1 MNRMA
6 VVVGAALLGLSV
18 PAQAELVV
26 NISKSQQRLAVM
38 VNGTEAHRWPIS
50 TGTNRTPT
58 PAGVFRPQRLER
70 HWYSRKYNLT
80 PMPWSIFFHRGYA
93 VHGTMEAH
101 NLGRQASHGCVRLR
115 PDNAAT
121 LYSMVRRHGMK
132 GTKVVVL
139 NGPLPALQ
147 KPLEQTPLP
156 PTPPRNGPMAFAEAT
171 AVTGHFAKAAPEDAD
186 KAAAEIN
193 RDFSAARHDAVPEPR
208 PRPRARLASADSYR
222 VSVGSNEAQI
232 LREREAWLR
241 GLDRKYGISR

>member
-1 MNRMA
+1 MVRITAA
-6 VVVGAALLGLSV
+6 VALLCLSV

-115 PDNAAT
+115 PDNAAI
-121 LYSMVRRHGMK
+121 LYAMVRRHGMK

-147 KPLEQTPLP
+147 KPLERPPLP
-156 PTPPRNGPMAFAEAT
+156 PTPPRGAPMAVAEAT
-171 AVTGHFAKAAPEDAD
+171 SAAGHFAKAAPEDAD
-186 KAAAEIN
+186 EAAIETN
-193 RDFSAARHDAVPEPR
+193 RDFSAARPHAVLEPR
-208 PRPRARLASADSYR
+208 LRPRARLASAESYR
-222 VSVGSNEAQI
+222 LSINSNEAQV

-241 GLDRKYGISR
+241 GLDRKYGITR